1 MYYIAKFLE
10 IVGMIII
17 GIGFFIKFPS
27 LMDPRFFGFGLSSF
41 FMGWI
46 IEKYILKS

>member
-10 IVGMIII
+10 VVGMIII
-17 GIGFFIKFPS
+17 GIGFIVNFPK
-27 LMDPRFFGFGLSSF
+27 LMDPRFLGFGTAF
-41 FMGWI
+41 FLMGWI

>member
-10 IVGMIII
+10 IVGMTII

-27 LMDPRFFGFGLSSF
+27 LMDPRFLGFGLAFF

-46 IEKYILKS
+46 IENYILKS